1 MERGARSPQ
10 TLAVLRMYRIA
21 LATYLTLTTMASPWL
36 CCCATVRLVSGL
48 FRTPAASE
56 SGSLLACCRPQVAQR
71 NCCHQHADT
80 QPSRPHSQLPTRP
93 SCPCRQSQPQPVDVL
108 VSGSPASKFSL
119 TPSFLTVSPG
129 SFGHPTAV
137 LSCQSNEMIV
147 PPEHSAFPWLT
158 AQGILRALH
167 ILRC

>member
-36 CCCATVRLVSGL
+36 CCCATVR
-48 FRTPAASE
+48 
-56 SGSLLACCRPQVAQR
+56 
-71 NCCHQHADT
+71 
-80 QPSRPHSQLPTRP
+80 
-93 SCPCRQSQPQPVDVL
+93 L